1 MNEVDLAQV
10 SARELDSV
18 SSKPTNGPTQLT
30 VRAEGTQ
37 NLVEIERCRSG
48 RLRYSYPVGE
58 HDMEIRLPEDV
69 PPSTRTRLLAR
80 LADAVEVWDPL
91 CRRIVVATDVEDL
104 EALSAA
110 EEAGFRHI
118 VDVDLREAAY
128 CLSVREPPWVI
139 DVDMDLDHIPGT

>member
-1 MNEVDLAQV
+1 
-10 SARELDSV
+10 
-18 SSKPTNGPTQLT
+18 
-30 VRAEGTQ
+30 
-37 NLVEIERCRSG
+37 
-48 RLRYSYPVGE
+48 
-58 HDMEIRLPEDV
+58 MEIRLPEDV